1 MRRCNGFSS
10 ETKCITKKL
19 ITSACAVPDD
29 DTDTVIIISLYDEV
43 ISRYN
48 KDGFVEHISP
58 PSPFSGSCSYYRQ
71 DDGTMVG
78 IQF

>member
-1 MRRCNGFSS
+1 M
-10 ETKCITKKL
+10 
-19 ITSACAVPDD
+19 PDD
-29 DTDTVIIISLYDEV
+29 DTETVIIISFNNEV

-48 KDGFVEHISP
+48 KDGFVENISAP
-58 PSPFSGSCSYYRQ
+58 PSPLSGGCSFYRQ